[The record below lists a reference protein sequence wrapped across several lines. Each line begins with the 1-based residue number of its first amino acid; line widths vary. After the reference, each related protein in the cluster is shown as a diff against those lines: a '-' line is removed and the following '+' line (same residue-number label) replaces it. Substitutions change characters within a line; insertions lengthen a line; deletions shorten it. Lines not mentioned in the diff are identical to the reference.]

1 MSLIPTVTLGDH
13 KEHNREYFYL
23 AKILFFENFAIF
35 LSSNQK
41 FDIMRTKRHIPLLVK
56 LLFIPL
62 FLIFDC
68 VEQLMKT

>member
-1 MSLIPTVTLGDH
+1 MP
-13 KEHNREYFYL
+13 NFYL

>member
-1 MSLIPTVTLGDH
+1 MP
-13 KEHNREYFYL
+13 NFYL
-23 AKILFFENFAIF
+23 AKIVYSRFFAIL